1 MHTVEATT
9 SSRNGGNTAL
19 PAVPFRA
26 KDKTNSAYKNIV
38 VTKVTGDIVIAH
50 STFADG
56 YRKYER
62 SILIKDIELIPEH
75 KCNPDSFNKHCETCG
90 RYCG

>member
-1 MHTVEATT
+1 MTQTTVEAGITHLP
-9 SSRNGGNTAL
+9 L

-26 KDKTNSAYKNIV
+26 RDKTNSTYSNIL
-38 VTKVTGDIVIAH
+38 VTKVLGDSVIAH
-50 STFADG
+50 STLSDG

-62 SILIKDIELIPEH
+62 NILISDIELIPEH
-75 KCNPDSFNKHCETCG
+75 KCNPDSFNKHCQTCG

>member
-1 MHTVEATT
+1 MIQT
-9 SSRNGGNTAL
+9 STSAGIAQNPLL

-26 KDKTNSAYKNIV
+26 KDKTNGAYNTIV
-38 VTKVTGDIVIAH
+38 VTKVLDNSVLAH
-50 STFADG
+50 TTFADG

-62 SILIKDIELIPEH
+62 LIDINDIELIPEH
-75 KCNPDSFNKHCETCG
+75 KCNPDSFNKHCQTCG

>member
-1 MHTVEATT
+1 MNQTPT
-9 SSRNGGNTAL
+9 SADMAQNPVL

-26 KDKTNSAYKNIV
+26 KDKTNYAYKNIV
-38 VTKVTGDIVIAH
+38 VTKVRHDSVIAH

-62 SILIKDIELIPEH
+62 SILISDIELIPEH
-75 KCNPDSFNKHCETCG
+75 ICNPDSFNKHCQTCG

>member
-1 MHTVEATT
+1 MIQTH
-9 SSRNGGNTAL
+9 SSAGIAQNPLL

-26 KDKTNSAYKNIV
+26 KDKTNAAYKNIV
-38 VTKVTGDIVIAH
+38 VTKVIGDSVLAH

-62 SILIKDIELIPEH
+62 NILISDIELIREH
-75 KCNPDSFNKHCETCG
+75 KCNPDSFNKHCQTCG

>member
-1 MHTVEATT
+1 MIQTTT
-9 SSRNGGNTAL
+9 SAGIAQNQIL

-26 KDKTNSAYKNIV
+26 KDKTNSAYRNIV
-38 VTKVTGDIVIAH
+38 VTNISGDSVIAH

-62 SILIKDIELIPEH
+62 KILLKDIELIPEH
-75 KCNPDSFNKHCETCG
+75 KCNPDSFNKHCQTCG